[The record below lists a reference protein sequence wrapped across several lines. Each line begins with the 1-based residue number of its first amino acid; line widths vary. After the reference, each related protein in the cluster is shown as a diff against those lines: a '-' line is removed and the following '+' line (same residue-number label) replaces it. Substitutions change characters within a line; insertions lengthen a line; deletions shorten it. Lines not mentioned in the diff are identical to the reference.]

1 MATGYIGFTLTQA
14 GEDIMARIIA
24 GLEISFKRIA
34 IGDGYDYDVE
44 NFKNRTEL
52 VNEVMSLNNLTMQVT
67 AENEVLITGRF
78 TKSDI
83 EQSFW
88 YREVGLYI
96 VDPDD
101 ETKEILYAYGNRNDE
116 AEYITPDVANYG
128 VLKELNFYVA
138 VGQSANVTIYISSGQ
153 VTTKVEFE
161 EGDWVYISS
170 TGLYHLTLGAVNE
183 VIKVYKVVGEDV
195 SLDVPCADSYKDGNI
210 TTLRALNPFDGVAI
224 TI

>member
-24 GLEISFKRIA
+24 GLKVSFKRIA

-78 TKSDI
+78 TKTDI

-101 ETKEILYAYGNRNDE
+101 ESKEILYAYGNRNDE

-128 VLKELNFYVA
+128 VLKELNFYTA
-138 VGQSANVTIYISSGQ
+138 VGKSANVTI
-153 VTTKVEFE
+153 
-161 EGDWVYISS
+161 YISS

-183 VIKVYKVVGEDV
+183 VIKVYKVIGEDV
-195 SLDVPCADSYKDGNI
+195 RLDVPCADSYKDGNI

>member
-116 AEYITPDVANYG
+116 AEYITPDISNYG
-128 VLKELNFYVA
+128 VLKELNFYVS
-138 VGQSANVTIYISSGQ
+138 VGKSANVTIYISSDQ
-153 VTTKVEFE
+153 VTTEVNFAQS
-161 EGDWVYISS
+161 DWTLSQT
-170 TGLYHLTLGAVNE
+170 TGLYHLILGAVNK
-183 VIKVYKVVGEDV
+183 VIKVCKVDSGKKI
-195 SLDVPCADSYKDGNI
+195 DVPGVDIIEESNI
-210 TTLRALNPFDGVAI
+210 TTLRALTPFTGLAV